1 MQLEQRSGEGLN
13 LAMGLVSDIARVLGF
28 MKLKRREMR
37 KEFNFELI

>member
-28 MKLKRREMR
+28 MKRREMWKR
-37 KEFNFELI
+37 LNFELI